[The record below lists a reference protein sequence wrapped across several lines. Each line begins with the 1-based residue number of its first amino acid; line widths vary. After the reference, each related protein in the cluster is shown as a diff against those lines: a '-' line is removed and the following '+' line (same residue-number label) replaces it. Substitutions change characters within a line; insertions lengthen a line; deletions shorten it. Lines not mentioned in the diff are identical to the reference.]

1 MKKVIGFI
9 GTGVMGAS
17 MVGHLLNAG
26 YTVNVYNRT
35 KAKTDAL
42 VEKGA
47 AWKDSPKEIAAESDV
62 IMTMVGYP
70 YDVEDVYFNKD
81 YGIIEYAKSGSIL
94 IDFTTSTPSLAK
106 TIYEESKKKNLAAID
121 APVSGGDVGARN
133 GVLTIMCGGDE
144 RTFDECLPIMQAF
157 GKNIVL
163 QGAAGAGQHT
173 KMANQIAIVSGM
185 MGVCEA
191 ILYAEKAGLDP
202 GRVIECISGGAAGS
216 WSLSNYGPRI
226 LKGDFAP
233 GFYVKHF
240 IKDLKIATDEAKGMG
255 LEMPG
260 LTLAEKL
267 YKELAELGFDD
278 RGTHALYKWYIR

>member
-17 MVGHLLNAG
+17 MVGHLLAAG

-35 KAKTDAL
+35 KAKTEAL

-47 AWKDSPKEIAAESDV
+47 IWKDSPKGIAESSDV

-81 YGIIEYAKSGSIL
+81 YGLVEYAKSGSIL

-106 TIYEESKKKNLAAID
+106 TIYEEGKKKGLFAID

-133 GVLTIMCGGDE
+133 GTLTIMCGGDE
-144 RTFDECLPIMQAF
+144 KTFEECLPFMQAF

-163 QGAAGAGQHT
+163 QGPAGAGQHT

-240 IKDLKIATDEAKGMG
+240 IKDLKIATDESKAMG